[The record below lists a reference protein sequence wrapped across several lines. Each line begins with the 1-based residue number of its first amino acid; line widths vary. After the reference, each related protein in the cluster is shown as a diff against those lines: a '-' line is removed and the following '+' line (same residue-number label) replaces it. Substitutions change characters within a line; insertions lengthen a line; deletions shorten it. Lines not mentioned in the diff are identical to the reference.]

1 MPNKSEV
8 FNTLSGVD
16 VRQYVRHTSALDNS
30 VEKLLPHLPWQ
41 VAHQLMLEHYP
52 DYEWSFAE
60 NPDGLEVFYFK
71 DGTAEVRCVMSVGE
85 ATMIA
90 SKSVTGSQNKA
101 YANPSADDIH
111 NAKMRCRVRALAELG
126 LGWDLWINPDHYVKT
141 ETASAPEAVEEKAPV
156 SNKTESASVEDR
168 MFATVQAATT
178 KANALTEIKKIKGGW
193 KNRKLPMEELEA
205 RWKALCAERGWK
217 NGK

>member
-8 FNTLSGVD
+8 FQTLSRVD
-16 VRQYVRHTSALDNS
+16 VRPYVRHTSTLDNS
-30 VEKLLPHLPWQ
+30 LEKLLPHLPWQ
-41 VAHQLMLEHYP
+41 FAHQLMLEHYP

-71 DGTAEVRCVMSVGE
+71 DGTAEVRCVMSIGE

-90 SKSVTGSQNKA
+90 SKSVTGPQNKA

-126 LGWDLWINPDHYVKT
+126 LGWDLWINPDDYCKT
-141 ETASAPEAVEEKAPV
+141 EAPAAQEPVEEKGSAI
-156 SNKTESASVEDR
+156 KQTESASVEDR

-178 KANALTEIKKIKGGW
+178 KASALAEIKKIKGGW

-205 RWKALCAERGWK
+205 RWKELCTERGWK

>member
-8 FNTLSGVD
+8 FATLSGVD
-16 VRQYVRHTSALDNS
+16 VRPYVRHMSALDNS
-30 VEKLLPHLPWQ
+30 TEKLLPYLPWQ
-41 VAHQLMLEHYP
+41 FAHQLMLENYP

-71 DGTAEVRCVMSVGE
+71 DGTAEVRCLLSVGE
-85 ATMIA
+85 STMIA
-90 SKSVTGSQNKA
+90 SKSVTSSQNKA

-126 LGWDLWINPDHYVKT
+126 LGWDLWINPDDYCKT
-141 ETASAPEAVEEKAPV
+141 EAPAAQEPVEEKAPAI
-156 SNKTESASVEDR
+156 KQTESASVEDR
-168 MFATVQAATT
+168 MFAAVQAATT
-178 KANALTEIKKIKGGW
+178 KASALAEIKKIKGGW

-205 RWKALCAERGWK
+205 RWKELCTERGWK